1 MHSSCNIS
9 QSCCSH
15 SECRQHPEFYR
26 VKANV
31 FGQIIVWVGFHRH
44 HYSIYISIYVYI
56 YIYPIIPLSI
66 ISLYHGWLYTPKVQ
80 FLSMNSPCN
89 ALIQCEYSLG
99 FSIAI
104 YKLSRILKHISKL
117 PYIYWHIFTV
127 PCIYAYEI
135 TGKSHCRGPCLGD
148 HSRCRTGGHGPP
160 VVAL

>member
-15 SECRQHPEFYR
+15 SECRQHPEFYVGWKSQCVL
-26 VKANV
+26 VKS
-31 FGQIIVWVGFHRH
+31 FVWVV
-44 HYSIYISIYVYI
+44 SIDTIIPYII

-117 PYIYWHIFTV
+117 PYIYCHIFTV

-135 TGKSHCRGPCLGD
+135 TGKSLCRGPCLGD

>member
-1 MHSSCNIS
+1 M
-9 QSCCSH
+9 
-15 SECRQHPEFYR
+15 
-26 VKANV
+26 
-31 FGQIIVWVGFHRH
+31 FGQIIVWVGFHIH
-44 HYSIYISIYVYI
+44 HYSICKYIIYI

-66 ISLYHGWLYTPKVQ
+66 IPLYHGCLYTPKVQ

-89 ALIQCEYSLG
+89 ALIQCEYSFG

-117 PYIYWHIFTV
+117 PYIYCHIFTL